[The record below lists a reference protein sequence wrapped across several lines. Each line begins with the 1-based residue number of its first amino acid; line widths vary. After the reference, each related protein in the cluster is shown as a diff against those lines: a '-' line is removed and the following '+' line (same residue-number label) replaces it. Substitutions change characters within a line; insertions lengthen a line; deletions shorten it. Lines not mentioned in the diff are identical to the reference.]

1 MKRGEKEGGAFL
13 SRQNLNRNSNKR
25 GQMYLI
31 AAVIIVTIVLGFAA
45 ISNYSRT
52 KSTIRLYNLKEDLEI
67 ASENVLEYGI
77 YNEYDDQDMQ
87 LLIENFIQLYTEYI
101 GEGIEIYFVYGNR
114 DKIYVTTYSELS
126 SINVGD
132 ETILITS
139 GELTTQEFIP
149 TGNKV
154 VVQIDGVEYE
164 FNLKSGENFYFIISQ
179 EIGEEEHIVTS
190 E

>member
-1 MKRGEKEGGAFL
+1 MERVEKENKIFL
-13 SRQNLNRNSNKR
+13 KRRNFYWNVNKK

-52 KSTIRLYNLKEDLEI
+52 KNTIRLYNLKEDLEI
-67 ASENVLEYGI
+67 ASENVLEYGV
-77 YNEYDDQDMQ
+77 YNEYNDEEMQD
-87 LLIENFIQLYTEYI
+87 LIEDFIQLYTEYI

-114 DKIYVTTYSELS
+114 NLITIATYSDLD
-126 SINVGD
+126 SIDIED

-139 GELTTQEFIP
+139 GEVTTKVFEPQ
-149 TGNKV
+149 GNKV
-154 VVQIDGVEYE
+154 VVQIESIEYE
-164 FNLKSGENFYFIISQ
+164 FDLKSGENFYFIISQ
-179 EIGEEEHIVTS
+179 EIGEEEHIVIS

>member
-1 MKRGEKEGGAFL
+1 MKRGKKECKVFL
-13 SRQNLNRNSNKR
+13 SRQSLNRNLNKR

-67 ASENVLEYGI
+67 ASENVLEYGV
-77 YNEYDDQDMQ
+77 YNEYSDEEMQ
-87 LLIENFIQLYTEYI
+87 NLIENFIQLYTEYI

-114 DKIYVTTYSELS
+114 ELITVATYSDLGA
-126 SINVGD
+126 INVGD
-132 ETILITS
+132 ELLEITS
-139 GELTTQEFIP
+139 GELTTQVFEP
-149 TGNKV
+149 QGNKV
-154 VVQIDGVEYE
+154 VVQIDGIEYE
-164 FNLKSGENFYFIISQ
+164 FDLKSGENFYFIISQ